1 MKAFACI
8 LGVMLAVLVVVAP
21 AAALVITFD
30 DVVSVGNPVV
40 ALLDSHGYRFAG
52 ASLQTIDTPGTGL
65 VSNGPGVYLAQ
76 AVAVPGI
83 TMTRVDG
90 APFALY
96 DFDAAGLFVAAPG
109 GLPNA
114 REVGLLALQV
124 GGGLLSLSYDLGAT
138 ASFLH
143 FSVPASWAHLESVTF
158 TGLVSAVTPGAL
170 ALDDVGVGL
179 GPSTGSVGEPQTF
192 LLALTAAVG
201 LAAMLLIR
209 RRLH

>member
-8 LGVMLAVLVVVAP
+8 LGVVLAVLVVPAA

-30 DVVSVGNPVV
+30 DVVSVGNPFL
-40 ALLDSHGYRFAG
+40 ASLDSHGYRFAG
-52 ASLQTIDTPGTGL
+52 ASLQTIGTPGSGL
-65 VSNGPGVYLAQ
+65 VSHGLGVYLAQ
-76 AVAVPGI
+76 VVAVPGI

-90 APFALY
+90 GPFSLY
-96 DFDAAGLFVAAPG
+96 DFDAAGLFVAPTG

-114 REVGLLALQV
+114 REVSLLARQV
-124 GGGLLSLSYDLGAT
+124 GGGLLSLSSDLGST

-143 FSVPASWAHLESVTF
+143 FNVPASWARLESVTF
-158 TGLVSAVTPGAL
+158 TGLVSSVAPGAL

-179 GPSTGSVGEPQTF
+179 GPTVGEPPTL
-192 LLALTAAVG
+192 LLALTAGVG
-201 LAAMLLIR
+201 LAGMLLIR

>member
-8 LGVMLAVLVVVAP
+8 LGAMLVVLVVAAP
-21 AAALVITFD
+21 AAALLITFD

-40 ALLDSHGYRFAG
+40 GLLDSHGYRFG
-52 ASLQTIDTPGTGL
+52 GTRLQTIDTPGGAL
-65 VSNGPGVYLAQ
+65 VGNGPGVYLAQ

-90 APFALY
+90 RAFSLS
-96 DFDAAGLFVAAPG
+96 DFEAAGLFTAAPA

-114 REVGLLALQV
+114 REVGLVALQA
-124 GGGLLSLSYDLGAT
+124 GGGLLRLSYDLGTT

-143 FSVPASWAHLESVTF
+143 FSVPASWSHLESVTF

-179 GPSTGSVGEPQTF
+179 GPSTGSAGEPQTL

-201 LAAMLLIR
+201 VAAMLLIR
-209 RRLH
+209 RRLQ

>member
-8 LGVMLAVLVVVAP
+8 LGVMLAVLVVAAP

-30 DVVSVGNPVV
+30 DVVSVGNPLV
-40 ALLDSHGYRFAG
+40 ASLDSHGYRFAG
-52 ASLQTIDTPGTGL
+52 ASLRTIDTPGTSLVGNGL
-65 VSNGPGVYLAQ
+65 AVYLAQ
-76 AVAVPGI
+76 VVAVPGI

-90 APFALY
+90 GPFALY
-96 DFDAAGLFVAAPG
+96 DFDAAGLFLAPTG

-114 REVGLLALQV
+114 RHVSLLARQV
-124 GGGLLSLSYDLGAT
+124 GGGLLSLSFDLGTT

-143 FSVPASWAHLESVTF
+143 FNVPASWARLESVTF
-158 TGLVSAVTPGAL
+158 TGLVSGVTPGAL

-179 GPSTGSVGEPQTF
+179 GPSAGEPPTL
-192 LLALTAAVG
+192 LLAFTTGVG